1 MHPPKS
7 VITFAVIGTE
17 ILHIQK
23 KNAIPPNELAGPII
37 RPHNMEPKENY
48 DLTFINVKAYLST
61 IIISSASVCCLA
73 ILKAR
78 SFASDLKMHDNNIL
92 KQ

>member
-1 MHPPKS
+1 MHSPKS

-23 KNAIPPNELAGPII
+23 KKAIPPNELAGPII

-48 DLTFINVKAYLST
+48 NLTFINV
-61 IIISSASVCCLA
+61 
-73 ILKAR
+73 
-78 SFASDLKMHDNNIL
+78 
-92 KQ
+92 

>member
-23 KNAIPPNELAGPII
+23 KNAISPNELAGPII
-37 RPHNMEPKENY
+37 TPHNMEPKENY
-48 DLTFINVKAYLST
+48 DLTFINV
-61 IIISSASVCCLA
+61 
-73 ILKAR
+73 
-78 SFASDLKMHDNNIL
+78 
-92 KQ
+92 